1 MAEQLIL
8 WTPSHATSFEFTA
21 LFTRLKFGEKRGP
34 RFGVE
39 RRLHIANSKRNANAH
54 RRDISL
60 PSEELICITIH
71 NLLTELGILACW
83 AEGGF
88 AESEYSKINGI
99 SRLIQRYQPRLEL
112 TPRRLLG
119 KTIDN

>member
-1 MAEQLIL
+1 MQ
-8 WTPSHATSFEFTA
+8 PSFELTA
-21 LFTRLKFGEKRGP
+21 LFTRLKFGEKRGR

-39 RRLHIANSKRNANAH
+39 RRLYIANSKRNANVH
-54 RRDISL
+54 RRDVSL

-71 NLLTELGILACW
+71 NAPTELGILACW

-88 AESEYSKINGI
+88 AESEYSRVSGI
-99 SRLIQRYQPRLEL
+99 SRVIQRYQPRLEL

-119 KTIDN
+119 RIIDN